1 LGPEGPAPSYVGRE
15 ALGQLARP
23 RTNPHPRCREAP
35 SVLYRE
41 GRIHLIYWASGSL
54 TDDHALGG

>member
-1 LGPEGPAPSYVGRE
+1 
-15 ALGQLARP
+15 
-23 RTNPHPRCREAP
+23 
-35 SVLYRE
+35 VLYRE